1 MHSPV
6 VLIPLLVVASSVV
19 HGIVLRLGLH
29 LLRMRITVLTVLVV
43 TGHLRLHW
51 RHCLLLLRL
60 VLLLLHIVSSV
71 IVVVTHI
78 TIVLVVRL
86 HWALVLH
93 MRLLVLLMRVI
104 VRLAIL
110 LGTLHLRGWW
120 ASRTL
125 LRLLLVLH
133 RRTIVGIAVVVVVSA
148 VALVHIVSVVLL
160 ISTTIHRW
168 ARALKATPLGIT
180 TAHSPTVASA
190 IGSHLVGSLLLLVL
204 LVRRG
209 LVVVLHRSLQTLIR
223 RTTLVST
230 ASALVGSHQVPI
242 RVIAIVS
249 AIVIRAASTESSPT
263 PESSASASPVARV
276 TS

>member
-29 LLRMRITVLTVLVV
+29 LLRMRIAVLSVLVV

-110 LGTLHLRGWW
+110 LWTLHLRGWW

-133 RRTIVGIAVVVVVSA
+133 RRTIVGIVVVVSA

-209 LVVVLHRSLQTLIR
+209 LVVVLHRSLQTMIR